1 MCKLVAHFFT
11 AYFMSTTSNPLR
23 YLTSLCFI
31 SLFAITAWSSGQPT
45 LSPTEILE
53 KTLAAL
59 RGVHTATYNV
69 TKHIYPTPLDSFF
82 IKENK
87 FRYIECE
94 NPADTSGLA
103 QHIVFYTDGSLY
115 NSYDG
120 KRRIYGRGN
129 YLDATDLSRWF
140 GVRTFEP
147 PFFNNVT
154 RLCEYLLKPSDIK
167 QVTVEDCG
175 DTWLVKAVVKEYQLL
190 VFYGNPYIMP
200 SLPYVESHFGFR
212 VSKTDML
219 PVWLSFLSG
228 NPQLRYETEVSDVK
242 YNPFTPEE
250 FSVDKYLPDLPI
262 YYDEEEREASRDAAK
277 RHQEFVKHSPL
288 PTDTLPL
295 IGGGEISLSMQDNKV
310 KLVLFTSTYCGVCR
324 YSYKTISQLYHTYPA
339 DSVAVWGV
347 IQESTAHPE
356 ALLRYRDKH
365 QIDFP
370 IARDNGNFYHHFFPS
385 GLAPAMLV
393 IGKDNKILYWQNG
406 FDVRNPKKIE
416 KRLREG
422 IERGLAG
429 TTAD

>member
-1 MCKLVAHFFT
+1 
-11 AYFMSTTSNPLR
+11 MSTTSNPLR

-175 DTWLVKAVVKEYQLL
+175 DTWL
-190 VFYGNPYIMP
+190 
-200 SLPYVESHFGFR
+200 
-212 VSKTDML
+212 
-219 PVWLSFLSG
+219 
-228 NPQLRYETEVSDVK
+228 
-242 YNPFTPEE
+242 
-250 FSVDKYLPDLPI
+250 
-262 YYDEEEREASRDAAK
+262 
-277 RHQEFVKHSPL
+277 
-288 PTDTLPL
+288 
-295 IGGGEISLSMQDNKV
+295 
-310 KLVLFTSTYCGVCR
+310 
-324 YSYKTISQLYHTYPA
+324 
-339 DSVAVWGV
+339 
-347 IQESTAHPE
+347 E
-356 ALLRYRDKH
+356 ALPELH
-365 QIDFP
+365 QP
-370 IARDNGNFYHHFFPS
+370 GLLHCRQSLHGGQLVHPAPVVGHHCRHP
-385 GLAPAMLV
+385 GLLEH
-393 IGKDNKILYWQNG
+393 NL
-406 FDVRNPKKIE
+406 
-416 KRLREG
+416 
-422 IERGLAG
+422 
-429 TTAD
+429 